1 MVLYRRNIVPGARY
15 FFTVTLLDR
24 ASRLLVERIAD
35 LRAAF
40 RAVRRQRPFVIDAIV
55 VLPDHLHCVWTLPDG
70 DADYA
75 MRWREIK

>member
-1 MVLYRRNIVPGARY
+1 MSRRNIVPGARY

-24 ASRLLVERIAD
+24 TSRLLVKRVDD

-40 RAVRRQRPFVIDAIV
+40 RAARRQLPFTIDAIV
-55 VLPDHLHCVWTLPDG
+55 VLPDHLHCLWTLPEG

-75 MRWREIK
+75 LR